1 MNKVDDAHEVEST
14 TSSARLLLHAVT
26 LRLSLSSQR
35 CDEALLTFLVWIKIH
50 VLVAMIRLTVKDNY
64 DDMMII

>member
-35 CDEALLTFLVWIKIH
+35 RDEALLTFRKHPGL
-50 VLVAMIRLTVKDNY
+50 D
-64 DDMMII
+64 

>member
-14 TSSARLLLHAVT
+14 TSSARLLHAVT

-35 CDEALLTFLVWIKIH
+35 RDEALLTFRKH
-50 VLVAMIRLTVKDNY
+50 PD
-64 DDMMII
+64 

>member
-1 MNKVDDAHEVEST
+1 MNKVDDAHKVEST

-35 CDEALLTFLVWIKIH
+35 RDEALLTFLVWIEIH

-64 DDMMII
+64 NDMMII

>member
-1 MNKVDDAHEVEST
+1 MNKVDDAHKVEST

-35 CDEALLTFLVWIKIH
+35 RDEALLTFLVWIEIR
-50 VLVAMIRLTVKDNY
+50 VLVTMIRLTVKDNY

>member
-35 CDEALLTFLVWIKIH
+35 RDEALLMFRKH
-50 VLVAMIRLTVKDNY
+50 PD
-64 DDMMII
+64 